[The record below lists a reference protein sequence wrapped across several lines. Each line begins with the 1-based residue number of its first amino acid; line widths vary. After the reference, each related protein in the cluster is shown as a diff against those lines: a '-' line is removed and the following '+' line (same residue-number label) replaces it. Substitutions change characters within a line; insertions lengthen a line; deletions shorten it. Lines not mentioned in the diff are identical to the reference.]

1 MGIFQRSWADLISYS
16 FKAMDPINVFRS
28 SYLIGIYLFFF
39 FFCEKSWGVWYIA
52 WAWKRKLGRFDI
64 ISFYMMNPNGTA
76 IIFFGC
82 LVFFLFLV
90 ISDIFWI
97 GPKFCTKII
106 FLFFWKDITY
116 FWYDFYEVSG
126 KESSH
131 FKFKS
136 CSRGREAERKRPP
149 PPPPKAAHLFLR
161 NFVQTACQ

>member
-1 MGIFQRSWADLISYS
+1 MSPQRWVGRSQKNYWSEMGIFQRSWADLISYS

-28 SYLIGIYLFFF
+28 SYLIGIYLF

-106 FLFFWKDITY
+106 FLFFWKDI
-116 FWYDFYEVSG
+116 FINSDNRSGNYDN
-126 KESSH
+126 
-131 FKFKS
+131 FKNNLKLV
-136 CSRGREAERKRPP
+136 A
-149 PPPPKAAHLFLR
+149 
-161 NFVQTACQ
+161 